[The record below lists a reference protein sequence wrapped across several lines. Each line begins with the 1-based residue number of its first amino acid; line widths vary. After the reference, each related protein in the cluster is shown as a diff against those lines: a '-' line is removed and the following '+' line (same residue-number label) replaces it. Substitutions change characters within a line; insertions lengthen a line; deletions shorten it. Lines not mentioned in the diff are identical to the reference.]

1 VTLGGVGSTVAV
13 VTAIVVAIGTVV
25 LLGSHHGHGPTRR
38 PARGRDLP
46 ASVSAS
52 QVAAPVSLRALPV
65 ARYCNAAATG
75 YPQLVPCR
83 PGLKPLAHPGRK
95 PFSARPERLVQLTFT
110 ARRATG
116 VNSWYVFDLTAPR
129 ACAGASNSGPTYS
142 PVRAGARLRFETL
155 LPRDCQGTIKATVS
169 YWTQAPRTNIERSV
183 LVGRSTLRTP

>member
-1 VTLGGVGSTVAV
+1 
-13 VTAIVVAIGTVV
+13 
-25 LLGSHHGHGPTRR
+25 
-38 PARGRDLP
+38 
-46 ASVSAS
+46 
-52 QVAAPVSLRALPV
+52 V

-116 VNSWYVFDLTAPR
+116 VNSWYAFDLTAPR
-129 ACAGASNSGPTYS
+129 ACPAATNGGPTYF

-155 LPRDCQGTIKATVS
+155 LPRDCRGTIRATVTYVS
-169 YWTQAPRTNIERSV
+169 QTPNTEIDRSA
-183 LVGRSTLRTP
+183 LVGRRTLRTP